1 MILKRAYSIFA
12 FLLLAIVGLAYGLQ
26 IQRLGFYWDDWVF
39 LYRYDR
45 IGILDTIWYGSTRQL
60 AVFLQAPG
68 FLFAADSPLR
78 WHIYMLLLRWGTAA
92 IFAWVLGLLWPA
104 RRNATYLMALLF
116 AVHPAFTQNS
126 IAVVYSVQIFGYG
139 VFLLSLGWM
148 VCSLQ
153 NPRRYWLF
161 TIGALLAQA
170 FHLFSG
176 EYYFGLELIRP
187 LVLWV
192 ALRQSQGRLLKTA
205 KFSGFY
211 AALLSFYLLWRFGLF
226 TSGEFA
232 TYSYKTLPLAYAK
245 DGLDAVLY
253 LIRYA
258 IQDVIYLL
266 VNVWQ
271 TTLSPA
277 LIDFAQPYNLF
288 SIFIVLVVS
297 AGLYHVF
304 TRILPVQNE
313 SSPAPDRFFKETFL
327 LGFGAVLVGFVPGW
341 FVMRFIVMPGN
352 YGDRFALP
360 GLFGASILIIALTE
374 YLGNP
379 LKNRNI
385 LMASILIGLA
395 VGQQIR
401 VTNNYRWD
409 WERQTRTYWQ
419 TYWRAP
425 SLEPGT
431 ILVGGN
437 AISTTTVNYVG
448 AFAYN
453 FVYPS
458 QQAFNEPSVWFVNY
472 YKVFLPESLQQ
483 FQQGE
488 LEPIDRHSNIEI
500 ALTRENLLTIHY
512 DTEACLR
519 LLDANVFDLYNID
532 EEYRAAAALSNPGLI
547 LPDSAQT
554 PPEHIFGA
562 EPAATWC
569 YFYQKAD
576 LARQFGD
583 WERIL
588 VLEQEALNLGL
599 EPRSDFERLPFIEAH
614 ARTGDWQTALDLSL
628 AAYQSTRKTRTGLCA
643 LWSTFENPNVEM
655 HQVLVEKLSCGE

>member
-1 MILKRAYSIFA
+1 MRRTNLLFY
-12 FLLLAIVGLAYGLQ
+12 FLLFVVVGLAYGLQ
-26 IQRLGFYWDDWVF
+26 IHRLGFYWDDWVF
-39 LYRYDR
+39 VYRYSR
-45 IGILDTIWYGSTRQL
+45 IGILDTIWYGPTRQL
-60 AVFLQAPG
+60 AIFLQAPG

-78 WHIYMLLLRWGTAA
+78 WHIYMLALRWGIAA

-139 VFLLSLGWM
+139 VFLLSIGLM
-148 VCSLQ
+148 ICSLKDS
-153 NPRRYWLF
+153 RRFWLF
-161 TIGALLAQA
+161 TIAALLTQA

-187 LVLWV
+187 LVVWV
-192 ALRQSQGRLLKTA
+192 ALGQVPNQFLKTVR
-205 KFSGFY
+205 FSSAY
-211 AALLSFYLLWRFGLF
+211 VVLLAFYLLWRFGIF

-232 TYSYKTLPLAYAK
+232 TYSYKTLPAAYAK
-245 DGLDAVLY
+245 DGFEAVIT

-258 IQDVIYLL
+258 MQDVIFLL
-266 VNVWQ
+266 VNVWE

-288 SIFIVLVVS
+288 SIFIVLLVS

-304 TRILPVQNE
+304 TRVLPVQNE
-313 SSPAPDRFFKETFL
+313 LTPPDHFFKETFL
-327 LGFGAVLVGFVPGW
+327 LGFGAVLAGFVPSW

-360 GLFGASILIIALTE
+360 GLLGASILIIALTE

-379 LKNRNI
+379 ARNRNI
-385 LMASILIGLA
+385 LMASLLIALA

-401 VTNNYRWD
+401 VSNNYRWD

-425 SLEPGT
+425 ALQPGT

-472 YKVFLPESLQQ
+472 YKVFLPEDLQK
-483 FQQGE
+483 FEQGE
-488 LEPIDRHSNIEI
+488 LEPKDRHSNIEI
-500 ALTRENLLTIHY
+500 TLTRQNLLAIHY
-512 DTEACLR
+512 DTDDCLR
-519 LLDANVFDLYNID
+519 VLEPDILDLYNID
-532 EEYRAAAALSNPGLI
+532 EEYRGVAAVSNPDLI
-547 LPDSAQT
+547 LPGSAQT
-554 PPEHIFGA
+554 PPRHIFGA
-562 EPAATWC
+562 EPVATWC

-583 WERIL
+583 WESVL
-588 VLEQEALNLGL
+588 VLEQEAQNLGL

-628 AAYQSTRKTRTGLCA
+628 AAYQSTRKTATALCA
-643 LWSTFENPNVEM
+643 LWSTFENPNMEM